1 MKEMI
6 NSAIESLKAHPMV
19 LALLLFN
26 LIVLGAI
33 YMGAKEGRAQLAA
46 QMTLVLERCLP
57 KGN

>member
-46 QMTLVLERCLP
+46 QMTLVL
-57 KGN
+57 